1 MLFDCLLSL
10 LELGLELLV
19 ALIVELVLIQ
29 NVVGV
34 AFLLD
39 LFFFGFG
46 FGEALRLALLFY
58 LLRLLLE
65 LLF

>member
-19 ALIVELVLIQ
+19 ALIVELVLIES
-29 NVVGV
+29 VVGV

-46 FGEALRLALLFY
+46 FGETLCLALLFD
-58 LLRLLLE
+58 LVNLSLE
-65 LLF
+65 L